1 MNHAKVKLN
10 LFTSS
15 PRNDKLNNMENLLK
29 AIVIILFLYA
39 IGKLSRKNELRVEN
53 AVQRLMSL
61 FKLNKFTLRNDD
73 VDIKI
78 ALNGFCEQYDISR
91 REREVIELICAGKTN
106 KEIEEELFIS
116 LQTVKDHTH
125 RIYKKTGVKNRVQ
138 LNNLVREFDQQSD

>member
-1 MNHAKVKLN
+1 MPRAKVN
-10 LFTSS
+10 PHVFTSFQ
-15 PRNDKLNNMENLLK
+15 RNVKLKVMENLFK
-29 AIVIILFLYA
+29 AIAIILFLYA

-61 FKLNKFTLRNDD
+61 FKIEKFTLRNEVGDTK
-73 VDIKI
+73 V
-78 ALNGFCEQYDISR
+78 ALDGFCEHYDISR

-138 LNNLVREFDQQSD
+138 LNNLVRKFDQQSD